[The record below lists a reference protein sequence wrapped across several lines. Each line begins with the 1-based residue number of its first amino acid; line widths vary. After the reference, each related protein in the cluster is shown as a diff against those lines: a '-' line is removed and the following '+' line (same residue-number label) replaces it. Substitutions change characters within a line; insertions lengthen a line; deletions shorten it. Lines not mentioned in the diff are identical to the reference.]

1 MYVLQLNVRG
11 VNLKM
16 DFGTRVKALRKKN
29 KHTLQELAKKI
40 NFNYSNLSKI
50 ERGDRKPTLEFIEA
64 ISKVYDVSISYLV
77 GEEYTR
83 SEKDFMGENTQLS
96 VDELKEKYNLVIGDR
111 PATNEEIEEMIKYI
125 LIRRQ
130 MN

>member
-1 MYVLQLNVRG
+1 M
-11 VNLKM
+11 NLKM

-50 ERGDRKPTLEFIEA
+50 ERGDRKPTLEFIES
-64 ISKVYDVSISYLV
+64 ISKVYDVSIAYLV
-77 GEEYTR
+77 GEYTR
-83 SEKDFMGENTQLS
+83 SEKYFMGESTQLS

-111 PATNEEIEEMIKYI
+111 PATDEEIEEMIKYI

>member
-1 MYVLQLNVRG
+1 LQLEFKG

-64 ISKVYDVSISYLV
+64 ISKVYDVSIAYLV

-83 SEKDFMGENTQLS
+83 SEKDFMGESTQLS
-96 VDELKEKYNLVIGDR
+96 VEELKEKYELVVGDR

>member
-1 MYVLQLNVRG
+1 ME
-11 VNLKM
+11 
-16 DFGTRVKALRKKN
+16 FGQRVKSLRKKN
-29 KHTLQELAKKI
+29 NHTIQALAKKI

-83 SEKDFMGENTQLS
+83 SEKDFMGESTQLT
-96 VDELKEKYNLVIGDR
+96 VDELKEKYELVVGDR
-111 PATNEEIEEMIKYI
+111 PATKEEIEEMIKYI